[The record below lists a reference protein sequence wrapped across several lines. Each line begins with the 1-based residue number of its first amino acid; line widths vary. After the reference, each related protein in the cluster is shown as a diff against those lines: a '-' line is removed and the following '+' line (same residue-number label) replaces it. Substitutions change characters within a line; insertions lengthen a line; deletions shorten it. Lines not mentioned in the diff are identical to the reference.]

1 MPAGLFHENY
11 RSDERIFQT
20 WFVRVWLI
28 AFLLACVLFP
38 LVASKYMIS
47 IMIEVGIAIIACHGL
62 NLLTGFTGQISLGQ
76 AAFMGVGAYACS
88 ILVGQAGVPFIIALP
103 AAGAIAAL
111 VGMVFGIPSL
121 RLRGLYLAI
130 ATIAAQFIIEF
141 TIRRW
146 DKLTG
151 GVAGMYVDPGTL
163 GPLHFNDYM
172 HLYYLT
178 FVLVVATTMATKNI
192 VRARSGRA
200 FIAIRDRYLAAE
212 VIGVNLFKYR
222 LMSFAVSSFYAG
234 IAGALLAQY
243 LEVIT
248 HESFTIMQSI
258 DYLAMCIIGGLG
270 HLLGG
275 IFGVGFYFILERI
288 LEVVTT
294 SLNTAFPDHVTWF
307 VSIREIV
314 FGLVII
320 LFLIFEPDGLAARW
334 RTVRAYWKLWPFS
347 Y

>member
-1 MPAGLFHENY
+1 MPAGLFHESY

-20 WFVRVWLI
+20 WFVRAWL
-28 AFLLACVLFP
+28 AVFLAAALLVPF
-38 LVASKYMIS
+38 VASKYVVS
-47 IMIEVGIAIIACHGL
+47 TLTEVGIAVIACHGL

-76 AAFMGVGAYACS
+76 AAFMGVGAYAS
-88 ILVGQAGVPFIIALP
+88 AILCGRLGLPFLAALP
-103 AAGAIAAL
+103 LAGATAAL

-146 DKLTG
+146 DGLTG
-151 GVAGMYVDPGTL
+151 GVQGMYVEAGAI
-163 GPLHFNDYM
+163 GPFALNRHVP
-172 HLYYLT
+172 LYYLT
-178 FVLVVATTMATKNI
+178 FALAVAATLVTKNI
-192 VRARSGRA
+192 VRSRSGRA
-200 FIAIRDRYLAAE
+200 FVAIRDRYLAAE

-222 LMSFAVSSFYAG
+222 LMSFAVCAFFAG
-234 IAGALLAQY
+234 IAGALLSQY
-243 LEVIT
+243 LQVIT
-248 HESFTIMQSI
+248 HESFSISQSV

-270 HLLGG
+270 HILGG
-275 IFGVGFYFILERI
+275 IFGVGFWFILERI

-294 SLNTAFPDHVTWF
+294 TLNAAFPKHVTWF

-334 RTVRAYWKLWPFS
+334 RTIRAYWKLWPFS

>member
-11 RSDERIFQT
+11 RSDERILQN
-20 WFVRVWLI
+20 WFVKVWLI
-28 AFLLACVLFP
+28 VFLLACVLFP
-38 LVASKYMIS
+38 LAASKYMVS
-47 IMIEVGIAIIACHGL
+47 ILIEAGIAVIACQGL

-88 ILVGQAGVPFIIALP
+88 ILVGQTGLPFILSLP
-103 AAGAIAAL
+103 AAGAVAAL
-111 VGMVFGIPSL
+111 VGMIFGIPSL
-121 RLRGLYLAI
+121 RLRGLYLAM

-146 DKLTG
+146 DSLTG
-151 GVAGMYVDPGTL
+151 GVAGLYVDPGSI
-163 GPLHFNDYM
+163 GPLHFDNHI

-178 FVLVVATTMATKNI
+178 FVLAVVATLATKNI

-222 LMSFAVSSFYAG
+222 LLSFAVASFFAG
-234 IAGALLAQY
+234 IAGALQAQY
-243 LEVIT
+243 LQVIT
-248 HESFTIMQSI
+248 HESFTILQSI

-270 HLLGG
+270 YVLGA
-275 IFGVGFYFILERI
+275 IFGVGFWFILERI

-294 SLNTAFPDHVTWF
+294 TLNTSFPDHVTWF
-307 VSIREIV
+307 VSLREIV
-314 FGLVII
+314 FGVVII
-320 LFLIFEPDGLAARW
+320 FFLIFEPDGLAARW
-334 RTVRAYWKLWPFS
+334 RTIKAYWKLWPFS

>member
-1 MPAGLFHENY
+1 MPAGLYHENY

-20 WFVRVWLI
+20 WFVRIWLI
-28 AFLLACVLFP
+28 AFLIACVLFP
-38 LVASKYMIS
+38 FYGSEYMIS
-47 IMIEVGIAIIACHGL
+47 TMIEVGIAIIACHGL
-62 NLLTGFTGQISLGQ
+62 NLLTGFTGQISLGH
-76 AAFMGVGAYACS
+76 AAFMGVGAYTCS
-88 ILVGQAGVPFIIALP
+88 ILVGQAGVPFIVALIL
-103 AAGAIAAL
+103 AGFVTAL

-121 RLRGLYLAI
+121 RLRGLYLAM

-146 DKLTG
+146 DNLTG
-151 GVAGMYVDPGTL
+151 GVEGMYVDPGTL
-163 GPLHFNDYM
+163 GPFHFDDRI

-178 FVLVVATTMATKNI
+178 FALAVVVTMATKNI

-200 FIAIRDRYLAAE
+200 FVAIRDRYLAAE

-222 LMSFAVSSFYAG
+222 LLSFAVSSFFAG
-234 IAGALLAQY
+234 IAGALMAQY

-248 HESFTIMQSI
+248 HESFTIIQSV
-258 DYLAMCIIGGLG
+258 DYLAMCIVGGLG
-270 HLLGG
+270 HILGG
-275 IFGVGFYFILERI
+275 FFGVGFWFILERL
-288 LEVVTT
+288 LEVVNTT
-294 SLNTAFPDHVTWF
+294 LNSAYPDHVTWF

-320 LFLIFEPDGLAARW
+320 FFLIFEPDGLAARW
-334 RTVRAYWKLWPFS
+334 RTIRAYWKLWPFS

>member
-20 WFVRVWLI
+20 WFVKVWLI
-28 AFLLACVLFP
+28 VFLLACGLFP
-38 LVASKYMIS
+38 LAASKYMVS
-47 IMIEVGIAIIACHGL
+47 ILIEAGIAVIACQGL

-88 ILVGQAGVPFIIALP
+88 ILVGQAGLPFILSLP
-103 AAGAIAAL
+103 AAGVVAAL
-111 VGMVFGIPSL
+111 VGMIFGIPSL
-121 RLRGLYLAI
+121 RLRGLYLAM

-146 DKLTG
+146 DSLTG
-151 GVAGMYVDPGTL
+151 GVAGLYVDPGSI
-163 GPLHFNDYM
+163 GPLHFDNHI

-178 FVLVVATTMATKNI
+178 FVLAVVATLATKNI

-222 LMSFAVSSFYAG
+222 LLSFAVASFFAG
-234 IAGALLAQY
+234 IAGALQAQY
-243 LEVIT
+243 LQVIT
-248 HESFTIMQSI
+248 HESFTILQSI

-270 HLLGG
+270 YVLGA
-275 IFGVGFYFILERI
+275 IFGVGFWFILERI

-294 SLNTAFPDHVTWF
+294 TLNTSFPDHVTWF
-307 VSIREIV
+307 VSLREIV
-314 FGLVII
+314 FGVVII
-320 LFLIFEPDGLAARW
+320 FFLIFEPDGLAARW
-334 RTVRAYWKLWPFS
+334 RTIKAYWKLWPFS

>member
-1 MPAGLFHENY
+1 MPAGLYHENY

-20 WFVRVWLI
+20 WFVKIWLI
-28 AFLLACVLFP
+28 AFLIACVLFP
-38 LVASKYMIS
+38 FFGSEYMIS
-47 IMIEVGIAIIACHGL
+47 TMIEVGIAIIACHGL
-62 NLLTGFTGQISLGQ
+62 NLLTGFTGQISLGH
-76 AAFMGVGAYACS
+76 AAFMGVGAYTCS
-88 ILVGQAGVPFIIALP
+88 ILVGQAGVPFIVALFL
-103 AAGAIAAL
+103 AGFMTAL
-111 VGMVFGIPSL
+111 IGMVFGIPSL
-121 RLRGLYLAI
+121 RLRGLYLAM

-151 GVAGMYVDPGTL
+151 GVEGMYVDPGTL
-163 GPLHFNDYM
+163 GPFHFDDRI

-178 FVLVVATTMATKNI
+178 FVLALAVTIATKNI
-192 VRARSGRA
+192 IRSRSGRA
-200 FIAIRDRYLAAE
+200 FVAIRDRYLAAE

-222 LMSFAVSSFYAG
+222 LMSFAVSSFFAG
-234 IAGALLAQY
+234 IAGALMAQY

-248 HESFTIMQSI
+248 HESFTIIQSV
-258 DYLAMCIIGGLG
+258 DYLAMCIVGGLG
-270 HLLGG
+270 HVLGG
-275 IFGVGFYFILERI
+275 FFGVGFWFILERL
-288 LEVVTT
+288 LEVV
-294 SLNTAFPDHVTWF
+294 NTALNSAYPDHVTWF

-334 RTVRAYWKLWPFS
+334 RTMRAYWKLWPFS

>member
-11 RSDERIFQT
+11 GTDERIFQT
-20 WFVRVWLI
+20 WFVRIWLI
-28 AFLLACVLFP
+28 AFLIGCAVFP
-38 LVASKYMIS
+38 IFASKYMIS
-47 IMIEVGIAIIACHGL
+47 TMIEVGIAVIACHGL
-62 NLLTGFTGQISLGQ
+62 NLLTGFTGQISLGH
-76 AAFMGVGAYACS
+76 AAFMGVGAYTSS
-88 ILVGQAGVPFIIALP
+88 ILVSHGVPFSVSLAC
-103 AAGAIAAL
+103 AGAMTAL
-111 VGMVFGIPSL
+111 IGLIFGIPSL
-121 RLRGLYLAI
+121 RLRGLYLAM

-151 GVAGMYVDPGTL
+151 GVEGMYVEPGSL
-163 GPLHFNDYM
+163 GPLHFDDRI

-178 FVLVVATTMATKNI
+178 LILAVAATLVLKNI
-192 VRARSGRA
+192 IRSRSGRA
-200 FIAIRDRYLAAE
+200 FVAIRDRYLAAE
-212 VIGVNLFKYR
+212 VIGVNVFKYR
-222 LMSFAVSSFYAG
+222 LMSFAAASFFAG
-234 IAGALLAQY
+234 VAGALVAQY

-248 HESFTIMQSI
+248 HESFTISQSI

-270 HLLGG
+270 HILGG
-275 IFGVGFYFILERI
+275 IFGVAFWFILERI

-294 SLNTAFPDHVTWF
+294 SLNTAFPDHITWF

-314 FGLVII
+314 FGLVIV

-334 RTVRAYWKLWPFS
+334 RTIKAYWKLWPFS

>member
-1 MPAGLFHENY
+1 MPAGLFHESY
-11 RSDERIFQT
+11 RYDERIFQT
-20 WFVRVWLI
+20 WFVKAWLI
-28 AFLLACVLFP
+28 VFLIACALFP
-38 LVASKYMIS
+38 LVGSKYMIS
-47 IMIEVGIAIIACHGL
+47 IMTEVGIAIIACHGL
-62 NLLTGFTGQISLGQ
+62 NILTGFTGQISLGH
-76 AAFMGVGAYACS
+76 AAFLGVGAYTCS
-88 ILVGQAGVPFIIALP
+88 ILIQHGVPFIIALP
-103 AAGAIAAL
+103 MAGAMAAL
-111 VGMVFGIPSL
+111 VGMIFGIPSL

-146 DKLTG
+146 DSLTG
-151 GVAGMYVDPGTL
+151 GVEGMFVEPGTI
-163 GPLHFNDYM
+163 GPFHFDNRLQ
-172 HLYYLT
+172 LYYLT
-178 FVLVVATTMATKNI
+178 FVLAVAATIVIKNI

-200 FIAIRDRYLAAE
+200 FVAIRDRYLAAE
-212 VIGVNLFKYR
+212 VIGVHVFKYR
-222 LMSFAVSSFYAG
+222 LMSFAVSSFFAG

-248 HESFTIMQSI
+248 HESFTIHQSI

-270 HLLGG
+270 HVLGG
-275 IFGVGFYFILERI
+275 IYGVGFWFILERI

-294 SLNTAFPDHVTWF
+294 NLNTAFPDHITWF

-314 FGLVII
+314 FGCVIV

-334 RTVRAYWKLWPFS
+334 RTIRAYWKLWPFS

>member
-1 MPAGLFHENY
+1 MPAGLYHQNY

-20 WFVRVWLI
+20 WFVRIWLI
-28 AFLLACVLFP
+28 AFLIACVLFP
-38 LVASKYMIS
+38 FFGSKYMIS
-47 IMIEVGIAIIACHGL
+47 TMIEVGIAIIACHGL
-62 NLLTGFTGQISLGQ
+62 NLLTGFTGQISLGH
-76 AAFMGVGAYACS
+76 AAFMGVGAYTCS
-88 ILVGQAGVPFIIALP
+88 ILVGQAGVPFIVALFL
-103 AAGAIAAL
+103 AGFVTAL

-121 RLRGLYLAI
+121 RLRGLYLAM

-151 GVAGMYVDPGTL
+151 GVEGLYVDPGTL
-163 GPLHFNDYM
+163 GPFHFDDRI

-178 FVLVVATTMATKNI
+178 FILAVAVTMATKNI
-192 VRARSGRA
+192 IRARSGRA
-200 FIAIRDRYLAAE
+200 FVAIRDRYLAAE

-222 LMSFAVSSFYAG
+222 LLSFAVSSFFAG
-234 IAGALLAQY
+234 IAGALMAQY

-248 HESFTIMQSI
+248 HESFTISQSI
-258 DYLAMCIIGGLG
+258 DYLAMCIVGGLG
-270 HLLGG
+270 HILGG
-275 IFGVGFYFILERI
+275 FFGVGFWFILERI

-294 SLNTAFPDHVTWF
+294 TLNSAYPDHVTWF

-334 RTVRAYWKLWPFS
+334 RTIRAYWKLWPFS

>member
-1 MPAGLFHENY
+1 MPAGLYHENY

-20 WFVRVWLI
+20 WFVRIWLI
-28 AFLLACVLFP
+28 AFLIACVLFP
-38 LVASKYMIS
+38 FYGSEYMIS
-47 IMIEVGIAIIACHGL
+47 TMIEVGIAIIACHGL
-62 NLLTGFTGQISLGQ
+62 NLLTGFTGQISLGH
-76 AAFMGVGAYACS
+76 AAFMGVGAYTCS
-88 ILVGQAGVPFIIALP
+88 ILVGQAGVPFIVALFM
-103 AAGAIAAL
+103 AGLVTAL
-111 VGMVFGIPSL
+111 IGMIFGIPSL
-121 RLRGLYLAI
+121 RLRGLYLAM

-151 GVAGMYVDPGTL
+151 GVEGMYVDPGTL
-163 GPLHFNDYM
+163 GPFHFDDRI

-178 FVLVVATTMATKNI
+178 LVLAVAVTMATKNI
-192 VRARSGRA
+192 IRARSGRA
-200 FIAIRDRYLAAE
+200 FVAIRDRYLAAE

-222 LMSFAVSSFYAG
+222 LMSFAVSSFFAG
-234 IAGALLAQY
+234 VAGALMAQY

-248 HESFTIMQSI
+248 HESFTILPSI
-258 DYLAMCIIGGLG
+258 DYLAMCIVGGLG
-270 HLLGG
+270 HILGG
-275 IFGVGFYFILERI
+275 FFGVGFWFILERL

-294 SLNTAFPDHVTWF
+294 TLNSAYPDHVTWF

-334 RTVRAYWKLWPFS
+334 RTIRAYWKLWPFS

>member
-1 MPAGLFHENY
+1 MPAGLYHENY
-11 RSDERIFQT
+11 LSDERIFQT
-20 WFVRVWLI
+20 WFVRIWLI
-28 AFLLACVLFP
+28 AFLIACVLFP
-38 LVASKYMIS
+38 FFGSEYMIAT
-47 IMIEVGIAIIACHGL
+47 MIEVGIAIIACHGL
-62 NLLTGFTGQISLGQ
+62 NLLTGFTGQISLGH
-76 AAFMGVGAYACS
+76 AAFMGVGAYTCS
-88 ILVGQAGVPFIIALP
+88 ILVGQAGVPFIAALLL
-103 AAGAIAAL
+103 AGFMTAL

-121 RLRGLYLAI
+121 RLRGLYLAM

-151 GVAGMYVDPGTL
+151 GVDGLYVDPGTL
-163 GPLHFNDYM
+163 GPFHFDDRIQ
-172 HLYYLT
+172 LYYLT
-178 FVLVVATTMATKNI
+178 FVLAVAVTLATKNI

-200 FIAIRDRYLAAE
+200 FVAIRDRYLAAE

-222 LMSFAVSSFYAG
+222 LLSFAVSSFFAG

-248 HESFTIMQSI
+248 HESFTISQSI
-258 DYLAMCIIGGLG
+258 DYLAMCIVGGLG
-270 HLLGG
+270 HIMGG
-275 IFGVGFYFILERI
+275 FFGVGFWFILERM
-288 LEVVTT
+288 LEVINTT
-294 SLNTAFPDHVTWF
+294 LNTAYPNHVTWF

-334 RTVRAYWKLWPFS
+334 RTIRAYWKLWPFS

>member
-1 MPAGLFHENY
+1 MPAGLYHEQY
-11 RSDERIFQT
+11 RTDERIFQT
-20 WFVRVWLI
+20 WFVKGWLI
-28 AFLLACVLFP
+28 AFLLACILFP
-38 LVASKYMIS
+38 LFSSKYMIS
-47 IMIEVGIAIIACHGL
+47 IMIEAGIAIIACHGL
-62 NLLTGFTGQISLGQ
+62 NLLTGFTGQISLGH
-76 AAFMGVGAYACS
+76 AAFMGVGAYTCS
-88 ILVGQAGVPFIIALP
+88 ILIGQAGVPFIIALP
-103 AAGAIAAL
+103 AAGAMAAL
-111 VGMVFGIPSL
+111 VGLIFGIPSL

-146 DKLTG
+146 DTLTG
-151 GVAGMYVDPGTL
+151 GVEGLYVDPGSL
-163 GPLHFNDYM
+163 GPFHFNNYF

-178 FVLVVATTMATKNI
+178 FVLAVAATMVTKNI

-200 FIAIRDRYLAAE
+200 FVAIRDRHLAAE

-222 LMSFAVSSFYAG
+222 LMSFAVSSFFAG

-248 HESFTIMQSI
+248 HESFTIHQSI

-270 HLLGG
+270 HILGG
-275 IFGVGFYFILERI
+275 IYGVGFWFILERV

-294 SLNTAFPDHVTWF
+294 NLNSSFPDHITWF

-314 FGLVII
+314 FGFVIVF
-320 LFLIFEPDGLAARW
+320 FLIFEPDGLAARW
-334 RTVRAYWKLWPFS
+334 RTIRAYWKLWPFS

>member
-1 MPAGLFHENY
+1 
-11 RSDERIFQT
+11 
-20 WFVRVWLI
+20 
-28 AFLLACVLFP
+28 
-38 LVASKYMIS
+38 MIS
-47 IMIEVGIAIIACHGL
+47 IMTEVGIAIIACHGL
-62 NLLTGFTGQISLGQ
+62 NILTGFTGQISLGH
-76 AAFMGVGAYACS
+76 AAFLGVGAYTCS
-88 ILVGQAGVPFIIALP
+88 ILIQHGVPFIIALP
-103 AAGAIAAL
+103 MAGVMAAL
-111 VGMVFGIPSL
+111 IGMIFGIPSL

-146 DKLTG
+146 DSLTG
-151 GVAGMYVDPGTL
+151 GVEGMFVEPGTL
-163 GPLHFNDYM
+163 GPFHFDDRIQ
-172 HLYYLT
+172 LYYLT
-178 FVLVVATTMATKNI
+178 FVLAVAATIIIKNI

-200 FIAIRDRYLAAE
+200 FVAIRDRYLAAE
-212 VIGVNLFKYR
+212 VIGVHVFKYR

-248 HESFTIMQSI
+248 HESFTIHQSI

-270 HLLGG
+270 HVLGG
-275 IFGVGFYFILERI
+275 IYGVGFWFILERI

-294 SLNTAFPDHVTWF
+294 NLNTAFPDHITWF

-314 FGLVII
+314 FGCVIV

-334 RTVRAYWKLWPFS
+334 RTIRAYWKLWPFS

>member
-1 MPAGLFHENY
+1 MPAGLYHEQY
-11 RSDERIFQT
+11 RTDERIFQT
-20 WFVRVWLI
+20 WFVKGWLI
-28 AFLLACVLFP
+28 AFLLACILFP
-38 LVASKYMIS
+38 FFASKYMIS

-62 NLLTGFTGQISLGQ
+62 NLLTGFTGQISLGH
-76 AAFMGVGAYACS
+76 AAFMGVGAYTCS
-88 ILVGQAGVPFIIALP
+88 ILIGQAGVPFIVALP
-103 AAGAIAAL
+103 AAGVMAAL
-111 VGMVFGIPSL
+111 VGLIFGIPSL
-121 RLRGLYLAI
+121 RLRGLYLAM

-151 GVAGMYVDPGTL
+151 GVEGLYVDPGSL
-163 GPLHFNDYM
+163 GPFHFNNHF

-178 FVLVVATTMATKNI
+178 FILAVAATMVTKNI

-200 FIAIRDRYLAAE
+200 FVAIRDRYLAAE

-222 LMSFAVSSFYAG
+222 LMSFAVSSFLAG

-248 HESFTIMQSI
+248 HESFTIHQSI

-270 HLLGG
+270 HILGG
-275 IFGVGFYFILERI
+275 IYGVGFWFILERV

-294 SLNTAFPDHVTWF
+294 HLNSTFPNHVTWF

-314 FGLVII
+314 FGFVIV

-334 RTVRAYWKLWPFS
+334 RTIRAYWKLWPFS

>member
-1 MPAGLFHENY
+1 MPAGLFHESY
-11 RSDERIFQT
+11 RYDERIFQT
-20 WFVRVWLI
+20 WFVKAWLI
-28 AFLLACVLFP
+28 AFLIACALFP
-38 LVASKYMIS
+38 LVGSKYMIS
-47 IMIEVGIAIIACHGL
+47 IMTEVGIAIIACHGL
-62 NLLTGFTGQISLGQ
+62 NILTGFTGQISLGH
-76 AAFMGVGAYACS
+76 AAFLGVGAYTCS
-88 ILVGQAGVPFIIALP
+88 ILIEQGVPFIIALP
-103 AAGAIAAL
+103 MAGAMAAL
-111 VGMVFGIPSL
+111 VGMIFGIPSL

-146 DKLTG
+146 DSLTG
-151 GVAGMYVDPGTL
+151 GVEGMFVEPGTL
-163 GPLHFNDYM
+163 GPFHFDNRIQ
-172 HLYYLT
+172 LYYLT
-178 FVLVVATTMATKNI
+178 FVLAVAATIIIKNI

-200 FIAIRDRYLAAE
+200 FVAIRDRYLAAE
-212 VIGVNLFKYR
+212 VIGVHVFKYR

-248 HESFTIMQSI
+248 HESFSIHQSI

-270 HLLGG
+270 HVLGG
-275 IFGVGFYFILERI
+275 IYGVGFWFILERI

-294 SLNTAFPDHVTWF
+294 NLNTAFPDHITWF

-314 FGLVII
+314 FGCVMV

-334 RTVRAYWKLWPFS
+334 RTIRAYWKLWPFS

>member
-1 MPAGLFHENY
+1 MPAGLYHENY

-20 WFVRVWLI
+20 WFVRIWLI
-28 AFLLACVLFP
+28 AFLILWALFP
-38 LVASKYMIS
+38 LFASKYMIS
-47 IMIEVGIAIIACHGL
+47 VMIEVGIAIIACHGL

-76 AAFMGVGAYACS
+76 AAFMGVGAYTCS
-88 ILVGQAGVPFIIALP
+88 ILVGQAGVPFVAALP
-103 AAGAIAAL
+103 AAGVMAAM

-121 RLRGLYLAI
+121 RLRGLYLAM

-141 TIRRW
+141 VIRRW
-146 DKLTG
+146 DTLTG

-163 GPLHFNDYM
+163 GPLQFNNPVE
-172 HLYYLT
+172 LYYLT
-178 FVLVVATTMATKNI
+178 FFIAVVTTLVIKNI
-192 VRARSGRA
+192 IRSRSGRA
-200 FIAIRDRYLAAE
+200 FVAIRDRYLAAE
-212 VIGVNLFKYR
+212 VIGVHVFKYR
-222 LMSFAVSSFYAG
+222 LLSFAVSSFFAG

-248 HESFTIMQSI
+248 HESFTILQSV

-270 HLLGG
+270 HILGG
-275 IFGVGFYFILERI
+275 IFGVAFWFILERL
-288 LEVVTT
+288 LEVITT
-294 SLNTAFPDHVTWF
+294 TLNSTFPDHITWF

-334 RTVRAYWKLWPFS
+334 RTIRAYWKLWPFS

>member
-1 MPAGLFHENY
+1 MPAGLYHENY

-20 WFVRVWLI
+20 WFVRIWLI
-28 AFLLACVLFP
+28 AFLILWALFP
-38 LVASKYMIS
+38 LFASKYMIS
-47 IMIEVGIAIIACHGL
+47 VMIEVGIAIIACHGL

-76 AAFMGVGAYACS
+76 AAFMGVGAYTCS
-88 ILVGQAGVPFIIALP
+88 ILVGQAGVPFVLALP
-103 AAGAIAAL
+103 AAGVMAAM

-121 RLRGLYLAI
+121 RLRGLYLAM

-141 TIRRW
+141 VIRRW
-146 DKLTG
+146 DTLTG

-163 GPLHFNDYM
+163 GPLQFNNPVD
-172 HLYYLT
+172 LYYLT
-178 FVLVVATTMATKNI
+178 FILAVVTTLVVKNI
-192 VRARSGRA
+192 IRSRSGRA
-200 FIAIRDRYLAAE
+200 FVAIRDRYLAAE
-212 VIGVNLFKYR
+212 VIGVHVFKYR
-222 LMSFAVSSFYAG
+222 LLSFAVSSFFAG

-248 HESFTIMQSI
+248 HESFTILQSI

-270 HLLGG
+270 HILGAL
-275 IFGVGFYFILERI
+275 FGVGFWFILERL

-294 SLNTAFPDHVTWF
+294 TLNSNFPDHITWF

-314 FGLVII
+314 FGLVIV

-334 RTVRAYWKLWPFS
+334 RTIRAYWKLWPFS

>member
-1 MPAGLFHENY
+1 MPAGLYHETY

-20 WFVRVWLI
+20 WFIRIWVI
-28 AFLLACVLFP
+28 AFLILWALFP
-38 LVASKYMIS
+38 LFASKYMIS
-47 IMIEVGIAIIACHGL
+47 VMIEVGIAIIACHGL

-76 AAFMGVGAYACS
+76 AAFMGVGAYTCS
-88 ILVGQAGVPFIIALP
+88 ILVGRAGVPFILALP
-103 AAGAIAAL
+103 AAGVMAAM

-121 RLRGLYLAI
+121 RLRGLYLAM

-141 TIRRW
+141 VIRRW
-146 DKLTG
+146 DTLTG

-163 GPLHFNDYM
+163 GPLQFNNPVD
-172 HLYYLT
+172 LYYLT
-178 FVLVVATTMATKNI
+178 FVLAVATTLVIKNI
-192 VRARSGRA
+192 IRSRSGRA
-200 FIAIRDRYLAAE
+200 FVAIRDRYLAAE
-212 VIGVNLFKYR
+212 VIGVHVFKYR
-222 LMSFAVSSFYAG
+222 LLSFAVSSFFAG

-248 HESFTIMQSI
+248 HESFTILQSI

-270 HLLGG
+270 HILGG
-275 IFGVGFYFILERI
+275 IFGVAFWFILERI
-288 LEVVTT
+288 LEVITT
-294 SLNTAFPDHVTWF
+294 TLNSNFPDHITWF

-314 FGLVII
+314 FGLVIV

-334 RTVRAYWKLWPFS
+334 RTIRAYWKLWPFS

>member
-11 RSDERIFQT
+11 KNDERVFQT
-20 WFVRVWLI
+20 WFVKAWLI
-28 AFLLACVLFP
+28 AFLIACALFP
-38 LVASKYMIS
+38 LVGSKYMIS
-47 IMIEVGIAIIACHGL
+47 IMTEVGIAIIACHGL
-62 NLLTGFTGQISLGQ
+62 NILTGFTGQISLGH
-76 AAFMGVGAYACS
+76 AAFLGVGAYTCS
-88 ILVGQAGVPFIIALP
+88 ILIQHGVPFIIALP
-103 AAGAIAAL
+103 MAGVMAAL
-111 VGMVFGIPSL
+111 IGMIFGIPSL

-146 DKLTG
+146 DSLTG
-151 GVAGMYVDPGTL
+151 GVEGMFVEPGTL
-163 GPLHFNDYM
+163 GPFHFDDRIQ
-172 HLYYLT
+172 LYYLT
-178 FVLVVATTMATKNI
+178 FVLAVAATIIIKNI

-200 FIAIRDRYLAAE
+200 FVAIRDRYLAAE
-212 VIGVNLFKYR
+212 VIGVHVFKYR

-248 HESFTIMQSI
+248 HESFTIHQSI

-270 HLLGG
+270 HVLGG
-275 IFGVGFYFILERI
+275 IYGVGFWFILERI

-294 SLNTAFPDHVTWF
+294 NLNTAFPDHITWF

-314 FGLVII
+314 FGCVIV

-334 RTVRAYWKLWPFS
+334 RTIRAYWKLWPFS

>member
-1 MPAGLFHENY
+1 MPAGLFHESY
-11 RSDERIFQT
+11 RYDERIFQT
-20 WFVRVWLI
+20 WFVKAWLI
-28 AFLLACVLFP
+28 VFLIVCALYP

-47 IMIEVGIAIIACHGL
+47 IMTEVGIAIIACHGL
-62 NLLTGFTGQISLGQ
+62 NILTGFTGQISLGH
-76 AAFMGVGAYACS
+76 AAFLGVGAYTCS
-88 ILVGQAGVPFIIALP
+88 ILIEQGVPFIIALP
-103 AAGAIAAL
+103 MAGAMAAM
-111 VGMVFGIPSL
+111 VGMIFGIPSL

-146 DKLTG
+146 DSLTG
-151 GVAGMYVDPGTL
+151 GVEGMFVEPGTL
-163 GPLHFNDYM
+163 GPFHFDNRI

-178 FVLVVATTMATKNI
+178 FVLAVAATIIIKNI

-200 FIAIRDRYLAAE
+200 FVAIRDRYLAAE
-212 VIGVNLFKYR
+212 VIGVHVFKYR

-248 HESFTIMQSI
+248 HESFTIHQSI

-270 HLLGG
+270 HVLGG
-275 IFGVGFYFILERI
+275 IYGVGFWFILERI

-294 SLNTAFPDHVTWF
+294 GLNTAFPDHITWF

-314 FGLVII
+314 FGCVIV

-334 RTVRAYWKLWPFS
+334 RTIRAYWKLWPFS